1 MPRSERFHFLVVCS
15 MVIDGNRWRRERE
28 EFMHPRYARVR
39 ETYRLHGEDA
49 ENPVKSDPKPN
60 LYIWSAVPI

>member
-1 MPRSERFHFLVVCS
+1 
-15 MVIDGNRWRRERE
+15 MVIDENKRRRERK
-28 EFMHPRYARVR
+28 EFMHPRYARAR
-39 ETYRLHGEDA
+39 ENYCLHGEDA

>member
-1 MPRSERFHFLVVCS
+1 MD
-15 MVIDGNRWRRERE
+15 IAGNRWRRERE
-28 EFMHPRYARVR
+28 EFMHPRYARTR